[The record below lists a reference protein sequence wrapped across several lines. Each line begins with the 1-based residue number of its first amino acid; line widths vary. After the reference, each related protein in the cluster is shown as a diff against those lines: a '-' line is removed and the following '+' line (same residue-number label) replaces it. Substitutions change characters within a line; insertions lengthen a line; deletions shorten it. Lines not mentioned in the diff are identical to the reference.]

1 MQGTFKINVIEKE
14 KRKAV
19 NCRLSLTESITPFL
33 ILFLSYHIITIMNF
47 PSFDPFTHTTVA
59 TKIKTAKKAKAYVIN
74 QFKSEQKSST
84 MSSLTEKKN

>member
-1 MQGTFKINVIEKE
+1 
-14 KRKAV
+14 
-19 NCRLSLTESITPFL
+19 
-33 ILFLSYHIITIMNF
+33 MNF